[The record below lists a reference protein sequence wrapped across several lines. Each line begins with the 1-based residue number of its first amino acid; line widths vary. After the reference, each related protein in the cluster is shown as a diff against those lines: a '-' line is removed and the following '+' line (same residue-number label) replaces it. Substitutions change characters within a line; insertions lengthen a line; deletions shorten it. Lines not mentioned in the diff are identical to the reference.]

1 VVEMTLP
8 DVLAFL
14 DLADELG
21 IVPWLAGG
29 WGNDAERGEQTRRH
43 DDLDVF
49 LDARDAA
56 TLAQHLALRG
66 FTPWPEAPWHITYTD
81 AHGRSLDVRLF
92 EHDGDQITYGPD
104 ERWPA
109 SVLSG
114 YGVVGARTVRRTVG
128 MHG

>member
-1 VVEMTLP
+1 MTQA

-14 DLADELG
+14 EFTDDLG

-29 WGNDAERGEQTRRH
+29 WGADAECGTQTRPH
-43 DDLDVF
+43 SDLDLF

-66 FTPWPEAPWHITYTD
+66 FTARVDQPWHVTYVD
-81 AHGRSLDVRLF
+81 SHDREIDVRLF
-92 EHDGDQITYGPD
+92 ERDGAHLTHGPD

-109 SVLSG
+109 SVLDG
-114 YGVVGARTVRRTVG
+114 YGLIGTRTVRRLLLPW
-128 MHG
+128 